1 MATKKVYELTQ
12 DGLKNLKN
20 ELTNLIEVKRPENV
34 LALKEAR
41 EHGDLSENADYDAAR
56 NEQARIEARIKEIN
70 YIIKNVKMIREN
82 SNDNIIN
89 IGKTVEIELNPED
102 DESNVKKFTYTLVG
116 SLEANPLK
124 NKISINSPI
133 GKAISG
139 KSIDEA
145 LGKSINFKTET
156 GKKYVVKILKI
167 S

>member
-82 SNDNIIN
+82 SNDNIIS
-89 IGKTVEIELNPED
+89 IGKTVEIGRASCRER
-102 DESNVKKFTYTLVG
+102 V
-116 SLEANPLK
+116 
-124 NKISINSPI
+124 
-133 GKAISG
+133 
-139 KSIDEA
+139 
-145 LGKSINFKTET
+145 
-156 GKKYVVKILKI
+156 
-167 S
+167 